1 MARDVEQI
9 CKLTQ
14 HGVLGLYRGSAA
26 RFPPYVNFPQS
37 RLDALVGAIN
47 RCTANPFASE
57 DGGDPVEPAP
67 PPDQPQPQPQAPT
80 AHDAD
85 WRLKRGVLHQRLLP
99 APTDPDSSIAEWILV
114 RQTFRTT
121 DFQFRWYG
129 NGYFD
134 IRAPENF
141 PDDQIVY
148 FTYRVRDSQGL
159 ESNRAIATIRFCAE
173 DARDGCA

>member
-1 MARDVEQI
+1 LE
-9 CKLTQ
+9 
-14 HGVLGLYRGSAA
+14 
-26 RFPPYVNFPQS
+26 
-37 RLDALVGAIN
+37 ALVAAIN
-47 RCTANPFASE
+47 GCTANRFAST
-57 DGGDPVEPAP
+57 DGDGPDDPAP
-67 PPDQPQPQPQAPT
+67 QPDQPQPQAPT

-85 WRLKRGVLHQRLLP
+85 WRLKRGVWHQRLLP
-99 APTDPDSSIAEWILV
+99 APTDPDSSIADWILV

-121 DFQFRWYG
+121 DFEFRWHG

-159 ESNRAIATIRFCAE
+159 ESNTAIATIRCCAP